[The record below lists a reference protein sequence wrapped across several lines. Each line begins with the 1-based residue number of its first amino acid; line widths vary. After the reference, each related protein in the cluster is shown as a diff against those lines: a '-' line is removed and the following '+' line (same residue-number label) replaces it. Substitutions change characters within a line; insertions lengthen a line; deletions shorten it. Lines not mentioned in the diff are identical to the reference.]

1 MGSEVPIYLEEK
13 TEPLMLKRLLDS
25 QSHLA
30 LKFEFTELLRVCK
43 RAQTY
48 QAILDEVNR
57 CLEEKIH
64 PIRKDKLLV
73 LQHLLGRLVEE
84 MKETPVSGSLR
95 LDAPVNVMNLSDLS
109 VEMQQLVIH
118 STLKHLLE
126 SEENCIVILDEAH
139 RFIPQYGS
147 NASKDTVTTFIKEG
161 GAKNLWL
168 WIVDQSITGV
178 DKQALKQCWVWILGK
193 QREVNEAKRTLEQI
207 PFKIGLDE
215 KAVMQLKVGH
225 FIVCT
230 EDSAKLTYSQ
240 PFDMPDDLARNVA
253 VGSTSV
259 TDAKTRLEERRSGGV
274 ELKEM
279 VKELKRRV
287 DRIEELVERRVGR
300 IEETVENFSRSL
312 SRLESSAHAIE
323 EGLQRVSEALS
334 FRPLDLKPIDL
345 EHRELVVTITHKPET
360 VKMDT
365 TSQLGRI
372 MYVAIEDMSREGFTE
387 EELSKAL
394 KEYGWN
400 IKHAS
405 LAPNLAKLVKQ
416 GYLIKIRKR
425 PVQYRLPSKLRIE
438 IAR

>member
-1 MGSEVPIYLEEK
+1 
-13 TEPLMLKRLLDS
+13 MLKRLLES

-30 LKFEFTELLRVCK
+30 LKFEFPELLRVCK

-48 QAILDEVNR
+48 QAVLDEVNR

-84 MKETPVSGSLR
+84 MKKTPISDSLR

-109 VEMQQLVIH
+109 VEMQQLVVH

-147 NASKDTVTTFIKEG
+147 NASKETVTTFIKEG

-253 VGSTSV
+253 VGSISV
-259 TDAKTRLEERRSGGV
+259 ADAKICLEERRSGGV

-279 VKELKRRV
+279 VEELKRRV
-287 DRIEELVERRVGR
+287 DRIEKA
-300 IEETVENFSRSL
+300 VENFSRSL
-312 SRLESSAHAIE
+312 SQLESSTHAIE
-323 EGLQRVSEALS
+323 KGLQRVNEALS
-334 FRPLDLKPIDL
+334 SRPLDLKPAPKPIDL

-372 MYVAIEDMSREGFTE
+372 MYVAIKDMSREGFTE

-405 LAPNLAKLVKQ
+405 LAPNLARLVKQ
-416 GYLIKIRKR
+416 GYLIKIGRR
-425 PVQYRLPSKLRIE
+425 PAQYRLPSKLKIQV
-438 IAR
+438 AR